1 MGFFRMLS
9 GGQPPLVRQAF
20 ADVKVMLSNGHEM
33 FAAAT
38 AFLLDNEILDT
49 DLSGLDVEINR
60 REQDLRRA
68 VLQHLTVDPGTEL
81 LFCLKMISI
90 VHEAERIGDLAKS
103 LAKVAHLARMPRM
116 GPLVLPLRDMRDR
129 ILAMFELTQKGFV
142 EGEVEAA
149 RELMRRHGV
158 IKDDTT
164 RYLKDLAERED
175 ITPNEAV
182 TYALSVRLLSRVSS
196 HLANIA
202 STVASPFDQIRQ
214 SPTWSEEQRS

>member
-103 LAKVAHLARMPRM
+103 LAKVGHLARMPRM